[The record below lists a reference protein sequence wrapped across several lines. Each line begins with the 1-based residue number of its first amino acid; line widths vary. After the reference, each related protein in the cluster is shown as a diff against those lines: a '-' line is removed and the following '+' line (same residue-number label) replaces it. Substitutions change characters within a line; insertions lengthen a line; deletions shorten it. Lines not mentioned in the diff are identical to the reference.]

1 MSIIVTEEDLCK
13 KHDKVSAIFSSF
25 SILPQNVVQPQCR
38 GCSKMT
44 LNPIYVLII
53 VTHSQGFV
61 YIKNMGVK
69 YTKQRPTP

>member
-44 LNPIYVLII
+44 LNPNVCPYNCNTL
-53 VTHSQGFV
+53 TGFCLH
-61 YIKNMGVK
+61 KK
-69 YTKQRPTP
+69 YGGQVH